1 MHTTEE
7 QKKSASNIDQE
18 FVTDIVTKA
27 LRAGASDAEAVFAEG
42 DEFETLVRLGQVE
55 QLKEAGSRAL
65 GLRVFHGHRTAS
77 TSTSDLS
84 PEGIEQLVSGAM
96 ALVRITS
103 EDPFAGLPERDEFGS
118 LSGDLDLFYED
129 VYSLPAIERIEYA
142 RRAEAAAMSA
152 DARIQNSGGG
162 SFDAATGRKILANS
176 RGFVGESR
184 RSSCSIS
191 AQPIAQS
198 PDGGMQRD
206 YWYSSQR
213 SLGLLDSPESVGL
226 EAARRTVRKLGA
238 RKVATQRVP
247 LVFAPEVAS
256 SILGSILGAINGN
269 AVYRSSSFLAGKLGE
284 TVAGSNLTVIDDGT
298 MVGGFGSSY
307 FDGEGLPTRRKVVL
321 DKGVLISYLLNT
333 YTARKLGLQSTGN
346 ASRGLAGSPG
356 IGAGN
361 FYLEPG
367 TKTPEQIIA
376 EIPNGLYVTDLIGH
390 GVNIV
395 TGDYSHGAS
404 GLWIENGELAYPVE
418 EITVAGNLK
427 EMLHNISEIGNDLI
441 FRSSMACPTLRVEG
455 MTIAGE

>member
-1 MHTTEE
+1 MNSTT
-7 QKKSASNIDQE
+7 AVTGNAIDQQ
-18 FVTDIVTKA
+18 FVTDVVSKA
-27 LRAGASDAEAVFAEG
+27 LGAGASDAEVVFAEG

-65 GLRVFHGHRTAS
+65 GLRVFQGQRTAS

-84 PEGIEQLVSGAM
+84 PEGVEQLISGAM
-96 ALVRITS
+96 SLVRITS
-103 EDPFAGLPERDEFGS
+103 EDPFAGLPEPGEFGA
-118 LSGDLDLFYED
+118 LSGDLDLYYED
-129 VYSLPAIERIEYA
+129 VYSLPPAERIEYA
-142 RRAEAAAMSA
+142 RRTEAAAMAA
-152 DARIQNSGGG
+152 DSRIQNSGGG

-191 AQPIAQS
+191 TQPIALS

-213 SLGLLDSPESVGL
+213 SLLLLESPEAVGQ
-226 EAARRTVRKLGA
+226 EAARRTLRRLGA
-238 RKVATQRVP
+238 RKVPTQKVP
-247 LVFAPEVAS
+247 LVFAPEVAR
-256 SILGSILGAINGN
+256 SILGAILGAINGN

-284 TVAGSNLTVIDDGT
+284 TVAGNNLTIIDDGT
-298 MVGGFGSSY
+298 IPGGFGSAS

-321 DKGVLISYLLNT
+321 DQGVLTSYLLNT

-367 TKTPEQIIA
+367 AQTPE
-376 EIPNGLYVTDLIGH
+376 EILAGISKGLYVTELIGH

-404 GLWIENGELAYPVE
+404 GLWIENGELTYPVE

-427 EMLHNISEIGNDLI
+427 EMLHNISRIGNDLI
-441 FRSSMACPTLRVEG
+441 FRSAVACPTLCIEG

>member
-1 MHTTEE
+1 
-7 QKKSASNIDQE
+7 
-18 FVTDIVTKA
+18 
-27 LRAGASDAEAVFAEG
+27 
-42 DEFETLVRLGQVE
+42 
-55 QLKEAGSRAL
+55 
-65 GLRVFHGHRTAS
+65 
-77 TSTSDLS
+77 
-84 PEGIEQLVSGAM
+84 M
-96 ALVRITS
+96 A
-103 EDPFAGLPERDEFGS
+103 
-118 LSGDLDLFYED
+118 
-129 VYSLPAIERIEYA
+129 
-142 RRAEAAAMSA
+142 A
-152 DARIQNSGGG
+152 DTRIQNSGGG

-176 RGFVGESR
+176 RGFIGEAR

-213 SLGLLDSPESVGL
+213 SLLLLETPEAVGE
-226 EAARRTVRKLGA
+226 EAARRTVRRLGA
-238 RKVATQRVP
+238 RRVPTQRVP
-247 LVFAPEVAS
+247 LVFAPEIAK
-256 SILGSILGAINGN
+256 SILGAILGAINGN
-269 AVYRSSSFLAGKLGE
+269 TVYRNSSFLAGKLGE

-298 MVGGFGSSY
+298 IPGGFGSAA
-307 FDGEGLPTRRKVVL
+307 FDSEGLPTRRKVVL
-321 DKGVLISYLLNT
+321 ESGVLTSYLLNT

-367 TKTPEQIIA
+367 TQTPEEIITK
-376 EIPNGLYVTDLIGH
+376 IPNGLYVTDLIGH

-404 GLWIENGELAYPVE
+404 GLWIENGELTYPVE

-427 EMLHNISEIGNDLI
+427 QMLHNISSVGNDLI
-441 FRSSMACPTLRVEG
+441 FRGAVACPTLCIEG

>member
-1 MHTTEE
+1 VKNVTATVAE
-7 QKKSASNIDQE
+7 NIVTQE
-18 FVTDIVTKA
+18 FVTDIVSKA
-27 LRAGASDAEAVFAEG
+27 LRSGASDAEAVFAEG

-55 QLKEAGSRAL
+55 QLKEAGSRAM
-65 GLRVFHGHRTAS
+65 GLRVFQGNRTAS

-84 PEGIEQLVSGAM
+84 SAGIEQMVSGAM
-96 ALVRITS
+96 ALVQVTS
-103 EDPFAGLPERDEFGS
+103 EDPFAGLPEQEEFGA
-118 LSGDLDLFYED
+118 LSDDLDLYYDD

-142 RRAEAAAMSA
+142 RRTEAAAMAA
-152 DARIQNSGGG
+152 DVRIQNSGGG

-176 RGFVGESR
+176 RGFSGEVR

-198 PDGGMQRD
+198 ADGGMQRD

-213 SLGLLDSPESVGL
+213 SLALLDSPESVGL

-247 LVFAPEVAS
+247 LVFAPEVAT
-256 SILGSILGAINGN
+256 SILGAIMGAINGN

-298 MVGGFGSSY
+298 TPGGFGSSP
-307 FDGEGLPTRRKVVL
+307 FDGEGLQTRRKIVL
-321 DKGVLISYLLNT
+321 DRGVLTSYLLNT
-333 YTARKLGLQSTGN
+333 YTARKLGLRSTGN
-346 ASRGLAGSPG
+346 ATRGLAGSPG
-356 IGAGN
+356 IGCGN

-367 TKTPEQIIA
+367 MKTPEEILA
-376 EIPNGLYVTDLIGH
+376 EIPSGLYVTDLIGH

-427 EMLHNISEIGNDLI
+427 EMLHNISSIGNDLI
-441 FRSSMACPTLRVEG
+441 FRSAVACPTICIEG